1 MKLVHRAIL
10 AIALVLP
17 VYAAAL
23 PPGAG
28 SVVSDAIELAAKRSG
43 RVIAGQA
50 EREAAEATLE
60 ASIARYGRTAAS
72 AAGDGGLELLEA
84 TRVHGM
90 EVMEFASR
98 VSPAA
103 RRVLALDAGRML
115 PLARVVGP
123 EALELEAKAP
133 GMAQRALDTFG
144 IEGTR
149 TVATK
154 VPAQDIPRLV
164 MYGEKASTPQA
175 RKLLLA
181 RYLEEGGAL
190 FSRVRPA
197 TVLAQGLSEAMILGG
212 VAAVVSQVMPY
223 LASVLWALAALGVV
237 GLVVQWIRL
246 RGPSPRRSR
255 KEGEERRAR
264 ATDHEPQRS

>member
-1 MKLVHRAIL
+1 MKLFYRTLL
-10 AIALVLP
+10 AIALVAP
-17 VYAAAL
+17 IHAIAL

-28 SVVSDAIELAAKRSG
+28 SLASDAIELAAKRSG
-43 RVIAGQA
+43 RVIAGKA

-90 EVMEFASR
+90 EVMEFAAK

-103 RRVLALDAGRML
+103 RRVLALEAGRML

-149 TVATK
+149 TVAAK

-164 MYGEKASTPQA
+164 MYGEKATTPQA

-181 RYLEEGGAL
+181 AYLEEGGAL
-190 FSRVRPA
+190 FSRLRPA
-197 TVLAQGLSEAMILGG
+197 TILAQGLSEAMILGG
-212 VAAVVSQVMPY
+212 AAAIIAKVMPY
-223 LASVLWALAALGVV
+223 LATILWALAALGVI
-237 GLVVQWIRL
+237 GLVVAWL
-246 RGPSPRRSR
+246 RQRRS
-255 KEGEERRAR
+255 GFIHPPRASSLMSASR
-264 ATDHEPQRS
+264 E